1 MSTRL
6 HSNVNN
12 LCIYTLVAWIRFKKT
27 IWNCVSSS
35 LSLKHA
41 EITDEPLPKSGTRR
55 NRSGLCAFVML
66 RIFAPITMRTQIF
79 ESCQRHQA
87 IENLVLRRT
96 YPSIISVQKYY
107 SSEYTPKRGIHTQ
120 NNIHCYDCFYCSV
133 THVPFRWIFSLAPLF
148 WPVKS
153 DEKKQNSSVWNR
165 TKRKAKG
172 LLKPFHSLALQGPI
186 KPM

>member
-55 NRSGLCAFVML
+55 NRSGLCAFVTL

-87 IENLVLRRT
+87 IVNLVLRRT

-133 THVPFRWIFSLAPLF
+133 TLVPFRWIFSLAPLF

-153 DEKKQNSSVWNR
+153 DEKNKIHQYGTEQKER
-165 TKRKAKG
+165 QRAY
-172 LLKPFHSLALQGPI
+172 
-186 KPM
+186 